1 MRVSLI
7 SEGAYP
13 HSFGG
18 VSVWC
23 DQLVRRSTS
32 VEFSLV
38 SLVATGNEPAVWQL
52 PENVTGLTT
61 IPLWGPAA
69 PRRARLS
76 RSARA
81 EFRPLLWDLLRCLLT
96 ERDATAEPRFG
107 QVLRRL
113 FDFAQREDL
122 SAALAGEDALTI
134 LTRAWSEPWSDAGVP
149 VATLSDASTA
159 LALLDHSLRPLAH
172 PPESTEVVHCV
183 ANGLAVL
190 PALAARWTHGSALL
204 LTEHGVYLRER
215 YLGYRRGPYR
225 WPVKALHLAFLRL
238 LCAHAYREAALVAP
252 GNVYNRSWEQRL
264 GADPAI
270 IRTIYNGVDPA
281 QFAKVENEPPVPT
294 ISWAGRIDPIKDLH
308 TLIRAFAVVRRAV
321 PEVRLRLFGA
331 APAGAEGY
339 LQSCRDLAA
348 ELGVAD
354 AVGFEGRVEQI
365 RDAYAAGGVVV
376 LSSISEGFPYTLIE
390 AMTCGR
396 ACVATDVGGVSE
408 ALGDT
413 GRLVPP
419 RDPEAMAAACLELL
433 GDAELRGRL
442 GAEARER
449 ALANFTV
456 DRAIGTFGEVYA
468 GLTRGHP
475 RPVPPPPVTASDVP
489 APGHHPTSLSTR
501 ELVSVR

>member
-23 DQLVRRSTS
+23 DQLVRRSTT
-32 VEFSLV
+32 VDFTLV
-38 SLVATGNEPAVWQL
+38 SLVATGAEQPVWQL
-52 PENVTGLTT
+52 PENVSGLVT

-81 EFRPLLWDLLRCLLT
+81 EFRPLLQDLLRCLLA
-96 ERDATAEPRFG
+96 EREPTAERRFG
-107 QVLRRL
+107 QVLRLL
-113 FDFAQREDL
+113 FDFAQRDDL
-122 SAALAGEDALTI
+122 SAALGSEDALTV
-134 LTRAWSEPWSDAGVP
+134 LTGAWSEPSSRAGTP
-149 VATLSDASTA
+149 VTTLSDAGTA
-159 LALLDHSLRPLAH
+159 LALLDHALRPLAH
-172 PPESTEVVHCV
+172 PPADTEVVHCV

-190 PALAARWTHGSALL
+190 PALAAQWTHGSALL

-215 YLGYRRGPYR
+215 YLEHLRSPYR

-238 LCAHAYREAALVAP
+238 LCAHAYRQAALIAP

-264 GADPAI
+264 GADPGI

-281 QFAKVENEPPVPT
+281 QFAQVESEPAVPT

-308 TLIRAFAVVRRAV
+308 TLIRAFAAVRQVR
-321 PEVRLRLFGA
+321 PEVRLRLFGS

-339 LQSCRDLAA
+339 LQSCRDLAG
-348 ELGVAD
+348 ELGLAD
-354 AVGFEGRVEQI
+354 AVGFEGRVEEI
-365 RDAYAAGGVVV
+365 RDAYAAGSVVV

-433 GDAELRGRL
+433 DDAELRGRL

-456 DRAIGTFGEVYA
+456 DRAIGTFGEVYE
-468 GLTRGHP
+468 GLTRGRP
-475 RPVPPPPVTASDVP
+475 RSVPPREPVAVPRPRAPGRPVPVF
-489 APGHHPTSLSTR
+489 R
-501 ELVSVR
+501 ELVRT

>member
-23 DQLVRRSTS
+23 DQLVRGSTS
-32 VEFSLV
+32 VDFALV

-52 PENVTGLTT
+52 PENVTALTT

-69 PRRARLS
+69 PRRPRLS
-76 RSARA
+76 RRARA
-81 EFRPLLWDLLRCLLT
+81 EFRPLLWDLLRCLLA
-96 ERDATAEPRFG
+96 ERDAGAAERFG
-107 QVLRRL
+107 HVLRQL
-113 FDFAQREDL
+113 FEFAQREDL
-122 SAALAGEDALTI
+122 GAALGSEDALTI
-134 LTRAWSEPWSDAGVP
+134 LTRAWSEPWSEAP
-149 VATLSDASTA
+149 APAATLHDASIA
-159 LALLDHSLRPLAH
+159 LSLLEHSLRPLAH
-172 PPESTEVVHCV
+172 PPQPADVVHCV

-190 PALAARWTHGSALL
+190 PALTARWTYGSALL

-215 YLGYRRGPYR
+215 YLGYRKGPYR

-252 GNVYNRSWEQRL
+252 GNIYNRAWEQRL
-264 GADPAI
+264 GADPDI

-281 QFAKVENEPPVPT
+281 QFEKAGSEPPVPT

-308 TLIRAFAVVRRAV
+308 TLLRAFALVRRAR
-321 PEVRLRLFGA
+321 PEVALRLFGA
-331 APAGAEGY
+331 APPGAEGY
-339 LQSCRDLAA
+339 LQSCRDLAT
-348 ELGVAD
+348 ELGVD
-354 AVGFEGRVEQI
+354 QAVAFEGRVEQI
-365 RDAYAAGGVVV
+365 RDAYVAGSVVV

-419 RDPEAMAAACLELL
+419 RDPEAMATACLELL
-433 GDAELRGRL
+433 DDADLRGRL

-456 DRAIGTFGEVYA
+456 DRAIGTFGEIYA
-468 GLTRGHP
+468 GLAQQARAP
-475 RPVPPPPVTASDVP
+475 RPSREP
-489 APGHHPTSLSTR
+489 APVPRAPGRAHRPFAR
-501 ELVSVR
+501 EPAWSR

>member
-23 DQLVRRSTS
+23 DQLVRRSTA
-32 VEFSLV
+32 VDFTVV
-38 SLVATGNEPAVWQL
+38 SLVATGNEAAVWQL

-69 PRRARLS
+69 PRRPRLS
-76 RSARA
+76 RAARA
-81 EFRPLLWDLLRCLLT
+81 EFRPLLWDLLRCLLAPG
-96 ERDATAEPRFG
+96 DAGVEARFG
-107 QVLRRL
+107 TVLRGL
-113 FDFAQREDL
+113 FDFAQRADL
-122 SAALAGEDALTI
+122 AAAMGSEDALTI
-134 LTRAWSEPWSDAGVP
+134 LTRAWSEPGTETGAP
-149 VATLSDASTA
+149 AATLCDASTA
-159 LALLDHSLRPLAH
+159 LQLLEHSLRPLAY
-172 PPESTEVVHCV
+172 PPPSTEVVHCV

-215 YLGYRRGPYR
+215 YLGYRKGPYR

-252 GNVYNRSWEQRL
+252 GNVYNRAWEQRL
-264 GADPAI
+264 GADPGI

-281 QFAKVENEPPVPT
+281 DFAQVESEPSVPT

-308 TLIRAFAVVRRAV
+308 TLLRAFALVAQQR
-321 PEVRLRLFGA
+321 PGVRLRLFGA

-339 LQSCRDLAA
+339 LQSCRDLAV
-348 ELGVAD
+348 ELGVAE

-365 RDAYAAGGVVV
+365 RDAYAAGSVVV

-419 RDPEAMAAACLELL
+419 RDPDAMAAACLELL
-433 GDAELRGRL
+433 DDADLRGRL
-442 GAEARER
+442 GTEARER

-468 GLTRGHP
+468 ELTPKRLTAGLPP
-475 RPVPPPPVTASDVP
+475 RWGSATAPVREVFGRRARVLEP
-489 APGHHPTSLSTR
+489 AR
-501 ELVSVR
+501 

>member
-23 DQLVRRSTS
+23 DQLVRRSTT
-32 VEFSLV
+32 VGFTVV
-38 SLVATGNEPAVWQL
+38 SLVATGTEIPVWPL
-52 PENVTGLTT
+52 PENVTALAT
-61 IPLWGPAA
+61 IPLWGPTG
-69 PRRARLS
+69 PRRRPS
-76 RSARA
+76 RAARA
-81 EFRPLLWDLLRCLLT
+81 ESRVLVADLLDCLLDGRGV
-96 ERDATAEPRFG
+96 EDRFG
-107 QVLRRL
+107 DVLRRL
-113 FDFAQREDL
+113 FDVAQRADL
-122 SAALAGEDALTI
+122 GAALRSEEALTA
-134 LTRAWSEPWSDAGVP
+134 LTRAWAGRP
-149 VATLSDASTA
+149 GTPAATLHDASTA
-159 LALLDHSLRPLAH
+159 LQLLEHSLRPLAH
-172 PPESTEVVHCV
+172 PPPPADVVHCV

-215 YLGYRRGPYR
+215 YLGYRRAPYR
-225 WPVKALHLAFLRL
+225 FPVKALHLAFLRL

-252 GNVYNRSWEQRL
+252 GNVYNKAWEQRL
-264 GADPAI
+264 GADPTR

-281 QFAKVENEPPVPT
+281 DFAQVESEPAVPT

-308 TLIRAFAVVRRAV
+308 TLLRAFALVVKER
-321 PEVRLRLFGA
+321 PEVRLRLFGG

-339 LQSCRDLAA
+339 LRSCRELAA

-365 RDAYAAGGVVV
+365 RDAYAAGSVVV

-419 RDPEAMAAACLELL
+419 RDPEAMAAACLALL
-433 GDAELRGRL
+433 DDDALRRRL
-442 GAEARER
+442 GAQARER

-456 DRAIGTFGEVYA
+456 DRAIGAFGEIYA
-468 GLTRGHP
+468 GLTP
-475 RPVPPPPVTASDVP
+475 RRMTDGLPPRWGSSTAP
-489 APGHHPTSLSTR
+489 APALPVRR
-501 ELVSVR
+501 EPAWAS